1 MIVKVCGLTNAMDS
15 LLALDAGA
23 DALGFN
29 FWSGSSR
36 FVRDTA
42 FFKDL
47 PDDFW
52 RVGLFVNEDP
62 SRVRDLM
69 AEHQLDVA
77 QLHKMDSIQGL
88 RIWKAMA
95 VDGPLTQDRI
105 DQEQVEAVLVDTP
118 AGALEGGTGKV
129 FDWQLAVGL
138 KGKIVLAGGLDE
150 TNVGQAIQLLKPWA
164 VDACSRLELEPGK
177 KDRNKMRA
185 FIEAARKEFAAIC

>member
-1 MIVKVCGLTNAMDS
+1 MIVKVCGLTNVMDS
-15 LLALDAGA
+15 LTALDAGA

-29 FWSGSSR
+29 FWSGSPR
-36 FVRDTA
+36 FVKDTA

-62 SRVRDLM
+62 ARVRDLM

-77 QLHKMDSIQGL
+77 QLHKMDSIEGV
-88 RIWKAMA
+88 RVWKAIA
-95 VDGPLTQDRI
+95 VDGPLTQERI
-105 DQEQVEAVLVDTP
+105 NQEHAEAIVLDTP

-129 FDWQLAVGL
+129 FDWHLAQGL

-150 TNVGQAIQLLKPWA
+150 TNVGQAIQKLKPWA

-177 KDRNKMRA
+177 KDRKKMRS
-185 FIEAARKEFAAIC
+185 FIEAARKEFDAVC

>member
-1 MIVKVCGLTNAMDS
+1 MIVKVCGLTNVMDS
-15 LLALDAGA
+15 LTALDAGA

-29 FWSGSSR
+29 FWPGSPR
-36 FVRDTA
+36 FVSDTA

-62 SRVRDLM
+62 ARVRDLM
-69 AEHQLDVA
+69 QEHQLDVA
-77 QLHKMDSIQGL
+77 QLHKMDSITGV
-88 RIWKAMA
+88 RIWKAIA

-105 DQEQVEAVLVDTP
+105 DQEHVEAIVLDTP

-129 FDWQLAVGL
+129 FDWHLA
-138 KGKIVLAGGLDE
+138 KGIKGRIVLAGGLDE
-150 TNVGQAIQLLKPWA
+150 TNVGQAIQQLRPWA

-177 KDRNKMRA
+177 KDRKKMRA
-185 FIEAARKEFAAIC
+185 FIEAARKEFDAVC